1 MHTDE
6 TEQVSLPPL
15 ITTKQKNTERGTT
28 ILEQQQQATTKVR
41 NSSKSSKM
49 IAKSQIITTFKNHLA
64 ILADANSLD
73 SCVEEIEIAL

>member
-15 ITTKQKNTERGTT
+15 ITTKQKNTEHGRT
-28 ILEQQQQATTKVR
+28 ILEQQQATTKVR